1 MNQKI
6 KQRVLFYLLSM
17 LSIFVQAQYSYRELL
32 EKSKTFEFTE
42 ERIDSILTSYT
53 KKDSIYADNAHGF
66 SFYFHKKKKDYH
78 LAVKY
83 ALIEIEVLES
93 LQLNNK
99 NYTNA
104 LFNLGRFYNIRKE
117 YKKAIK
123 NYKKAVKSNAFP
135 LKVGQSYC
143 QLGDCYY
150 KIGDYYKSLDF
161 YMKGYPILEKVSSK
175 KSLIIQAYQLARNCN
190 KLNTKRGTRIGLKY
204 LYKADS
210 ILRLAPE
217 FSKEKNIFY
226 PVNNCF
232 ANLYSLKH
240 EYDFEKAKY
249 FYTKNLK
256 RALKDNWNVSASG
269 AYSNLGELYLKR
281 DNDSCLFFFKES
293 LRLDDDKI
301 YYYETKRNI
310 SKFYQNKGEYYKSL
324 EYIKK
329 SLNYSFKTNNN
340 EEIKTLSFDMMLNT
354 RDKRSIVQAL
364 NQKAEVLLQ
373 LFEQTK
379 EKGFLKKLVETVNIS
394 ERFVNVLIDNNAE
407 KGTRFLWRDE
417 VSKIFGLGIKAAY
430 LLNDTE
436 LMFSY
441 MEKNKA
447 FLLLQD
453 IANYGQV
460 LELPGGLVKRNLSF
474 KKQILTLESQNKEI
488 GTSKQ
493 RDSLFTLKENY
504 ERFLRDLEQEYPQN
518 FLNYSEDIKQ
528 VSLKEI
534 TSKLLDNE
542 VLLSYSLGYAPKTN
556 KKELTGLL
564 VSKNKTIPFVV
575 TNTPEILI
583 NLKEYQQLISKPLAN
598 KEEMNRFNAIAYE
611 LYTSLFPSVELR
623 ELIKNKK
630 LSIVQDVS
638 LENIPFEALITN
650 EEQQRYLIEDCD
662 INYFYSSSFLVFN
675 NKQKR
680 KNDDSISLFA
690 PINFENKELTSIDNS
705 KNEVETIENILGGN
719 LYLHKKASKYNFL
732 KNTTSSKIIHLA
744 THASSTGS
752 PQIHFQD
759 STLQLHELYTYKNN
773 ADLVVLSACE
783 TNIGEVKKGEGT
795 LNLARGFFYS
805 GAKSVI
811 SSLWNVNDQSTSYLM
826 KEFYTNLSSGKSKI
840 SSISEAKRSYLQQ
853 HQLSERS
860 PYYWASFVLIGDA
873 KAPLGNNITLYYIL
887 FGVLLIAIVFFIKKR
902 VTKIKKQNY

>member
-1 MNQKI
+1 MRKLFF
-6 KQRVLFYLLSM
+6 VLMLLFITKA
-17 LSIFVQAQYSYRELL
+17 LGQYTYKEIL
-32 EKSKTFEFTE
+32 EKNQTIKFTE
-42 ERIDSILTSYT
+42 KRIDSILASYI
-53 KKDSIYADNAHGF
+53 KKDSVYAENAHGF
-66 SFYFHKKKKDYH
+66 SFYFYKKKKNYD

-83 ALIEIEVLES
+83 ALIEIEVLEN
-93 LQLNNK
+93 LKLNNK
-99 NYTNA
+99 SYTNA
-104 LFNLGRFYNIRKE
+104 LYNLGKFYYFRKE
-117 YKKAIK
+117 YKKAIE

-150 KIGDYYKSLDF
+150 MIGDYYKSLDF
-161 YMKGYPILEKVSSK
+161 YMKGYPILEKYSSK
-175 KSLIIQAYQLARNCN
+175 RSLVIQALRLAKSCN
-190 KLNTKRGTRIGLKY
+190 KFNTYESTVLGLKF
-204 LYKADS
+204 LGKVDS
-210 ILRLAPE
+210 ILKIAPRL
-217 FSKEKNIFY
+217 KEEVRVRY
-226 PVNNCF
+226 PLNNSY

-240 EYDFEKAKY
+240 KYNFEKAKY
-249 FYTKNLK
+249 YYTKNLK
-256 RALKDNWNVSASG
+256 RALKDNWNISSSG

-293 LRLDDDKI
+293 LRLDDNKR

-310 SKFYQNKGEYYKSL
+310 SKFYQNKGQYHKSL
-324 EYIKK
+324 EYIEE
-329 SLNYSFKTNNN
+329 SLNYSFKTSKND
-340 EEIKTLSFDMMLNT
+340 EVRTLSFDRMLNT

-364 NQKAEVLLQ
+364 NQKTEVLLQ
-373 LFEQTK
+373 LFEETK
-379 EKGFLKKLVETVNIS
+379 EKGFLKELVETVNIS
-394 ERFVNVLIDNNAE
+394 ERFVNVLIENNAE

-417 VSKIFGLGIKAAY
+417 VSKIFGLGIKSAY
-430 LLNDTE
+430 LLNDPE

-447 FLLLQD
+447 FLLSQD

-460 LELPGGLVKRNLSF
+460 LELPDGLVKRNLSF

-504 ERFLRDLEQEYPQN
+504 ERFLRDLEQQYPHN
-518 FLNYSEDIKQ
+518 FLNYSQDIKQ
-528 VSLKEI
+528 VSLNKVA
-534 TSKLLDNE
+534 SKLLDNE
-542 VLLSYSLGYAPKTN
+542 VLLSYNLGYLPGT
-556 KKELTGLL
+556 KEEELIGLL
-564 VSKNKTIPFVV
+564 VSKDKTIPFVV
-575 TNTPEILI
+575 PNTPETLI
-583 NLKEYQQLISKPLAN
+583 NLKEYQQLISKPLSN
-598 KEEMNRFNAIAYE
+598 KKEMNRFNEVAYK
-611 LYTSLFPSVELR
+611 LYTSLFPSAELR

-650 EEQQRYLIEDCD
+650 KEQQRYLIEDCD
-662 INYFYSSSFLVFN
+662 INYFYSSSFLAFN

-690 PINFENKELTSIDNS
+690 PINFEDKELTSIDNS
-705 KNEVETIENILGGN
+705 KNEVETIENILGGD
-719 LYLHKKASKYNFL
+719 LYWHKKASKYNFL

-744 THASSTGS
+744 THASSIGN

-759 STLQLHELYTYKNN
+759 SILQLHELYTYKNN

-873 KAPLGNNITLYYIL
+873 ETPLGNNIILYYTVFGIL
-887 FGVLLIAIVFFIKKR
+887 LLVVIIFFIRR
-902 VTKIKKQNY
+902 VTKIKK

>member
-1 MNQKI
+1 M
-6 KQRVLFYLLSM
+6 
-17 LSIFVQAQYSYRELL
+17 FVHAQYSYKELL

-53 KKDSIYADNAHGF
+53 KKDSIYAANAHGF
-66 SFYFHKKKKDYH
+66 SFYFHRKKKNYD

-83 ALIEIEVLES
+83 ALIEIEVLEN
-93 LQLNNK
+93 LKLNNK
-99 NYTNA
+99 SYTNA
-104 LFNLGRFYNIRKE
+104 LYNLGKFYYFRKE
-117 YKKAIK
+117 YKKAIE

-150 KIGDYYKSLDF
+150 MIGDYYKSLDF
-161 YMKGYPILEKVSSK
+161 YMKGYPILEKYSSK
-175 KSLIIQAYQLARNCN
+175 RSLAIQALRLAKSCN
-190 KLNTKRGTRIGLKY
+190 KFNTYESTVLGLKF
-204 LYKADS
+204 LGKVDS
-210 ILRLAPE
+210 ILKIAPE
-217 FSKEKNIFY
+217 LKEETWIKY
-226 PVNNCF
+226 PLNNSY
-232 ANLYSLKH
+232 ANLYSLK
-240 EYDFEKAKY
+240 YKYNFGKAKY
-249 FYTKNLK
+249 YYNKNLK
-256 RALKDNWNVSASG
+256 NALEAQNIITISNSYG
-269 AYSNLGELYLKR
+269 NLGELYLNR
-281 DNDSCLFFFKES
+281 SNDSCMYFF
-293 LRLDDDKI
+293 R
-301 YYYETKRNI
+301 
-310 SKFYQNKGEYYKSL
+310 KSL
-324 EYIKK
+324 EYDVREKRYYFEVHRNIAKHYQNKKDYNIALENIEK
-329 SLNYSFKTNNN
+329 SLNYNFKVAKNSEINTLSK
-340 EEIKTLSFDMMLNT
+340 EDIIKTK
-354 RDKRSIVQAL
+354 DKRSIVQAL
-364 NQKAEVLLQ
+364 NQKTEILLQ
-373 LFEQTK
+373 LFEETR
-379 EKGFLKKLVETVNIS
+379 EIFFLKELVETINIS
-394 ERFVNVLIDNNAE
+394 ERFVNVLIEDNVE

-430 LLNDTE
+430 LLNDPE

-453 IANYGQV
+453 IANYDQV
-460 LELPGGLVKRNLSF
+460 LELPEDLVRKNLNF

-504 ERFLRDLEQEYPQN
+504 ERFLRDLEKQYPQN

-564 VSKNKTIPFVV
+564 VSKNKAIPFVV

-650 EEQQRYLIEDCD
+650 KEQQRYLIEDCD
-662 INYFYSSSFLVFN
+662 INYFYSSSFLAFN

-690 PINFENKELTSIDNS
+690 PINFENKELTSLENS
-705 KNEVETIENILGGN
+705 KNELETIENVLGGD

-744 THASSTGS
+744 THASSTRN

-826 KEFYTNLSSGKSKI
+826 KEFYTNLSAGKSKV
-840 SSISEAKRSYLQQ
+840 SSLSNAKRNYLKQ

-860 PYYWASFVLIGDA
+860 PYYWASFVLIGDT
-873 KAPLGNNITLYYIL
+873 APVSGDDKVLYYI
-887 FGVLLIAIVFFIKKR
+887 VLGMLLLGIIFFIKKR
-902 VTKIKKQNY
+902 VTKIKK